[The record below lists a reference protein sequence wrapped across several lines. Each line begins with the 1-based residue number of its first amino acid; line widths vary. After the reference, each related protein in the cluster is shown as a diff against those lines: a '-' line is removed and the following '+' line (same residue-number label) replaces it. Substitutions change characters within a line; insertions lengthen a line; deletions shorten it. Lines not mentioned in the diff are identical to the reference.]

1 MKLSS
6 GGVHSSFMFVFYR
19 RHLPFDEGAHH
30 MNSVLTGG
38 GSPATVAAGLGGA
51 LGDGFTGGFGTVGRV
66 GLDVVA
72 MLLLVGWLYRRR
84 VAAPEM
90 ALVFTALNVGLLAAV
105 VTIGSGD
112 FPAGIGF
119 GLFGLLSLVRLR
131 SAAFTLKDVAYT
143 FLALVLALVNGLPER
158 NLLLVVCLDAL
169 LLGAVWLVD
178 DSRSS
183 APTQVMRMVLDRALT
198 DPSQVFGEVA
208 ARLGSAPISVAVED
222 VDFVRET
229 TRVVVR
235 YAVADADASPP
246 WADDPRSPYDDA
258 TEARHSVV

>member
-1 MKLSS
+1 MI
-6 GGVHSSFMFVFYR
+6 
-19 RHLPFDEGAHH
+19 
-30 MNSVLTGG
+30 T
-38 GSPATVAAGLGGA
+38 PALAVAAPTIGSA
-51 LGDGFTGGFGTVGRV
+51 FTGGFGTAGRL
-66 GLDVVA
+66 GLDVVT

-105 VTIGSGD
+105 LTIGSGD
-112 FPAGIGF
+112 FPTGIGF

-143 FLALVLALVNGLPER
+143 FVALVLALVNGLPER
-158 NLLLVVCLDAL
+158 NLLLVVSLDVV

-198 DPSQVFGEVA
+198 EPTEVGAEVA
-208 ARLGSAPISVAVED
+208 RRLGAAPVSVAVED
-222 VDFVRET
+222 VDFVRDV
-229 TRVVVR
+229 TRVIVR
-235 YAVADADASPP
+235 YTVADADATPP
-246 WADDPRSPYDDA
+246 WTDA
-258 TEARHSVV
+258 ASSGLQEWTEDRRNVV